1 MNKLSINPIK
11 EEYTSPK
18 VKEIM
23 ISAKHQIL
31 SSSDN
36 YTDSGPAEDEI
47 GW

>member
-11 EEYTSPK
+11 EEYTSPE

-31 SSSDN
+31 NPSDH
-36 YTDSGPAEDEI
+36 YSDFGPATDEI
-47 GW
+47 G

>member
-1 MNKLSINPIK
+1 MNKLSITPIK

-31 SSSDN
+31 TLSN
-36 YTDSGPAEDEI
+36 YNTDSKPVEDEI
-47 GW
+47 G

>member
-31 SSSDN
+31 NSSP
-36 YTDSGPAEDEI
+36 YTDFAPAEDEI
-47 GW
+47 G